1 MAKTEKTTPRRSQVS
16 IDRICKTCA
25 LYEPASGYC
34 KKTNEQTPG
43 LRYACS
49 WYNTPEEWKAECEA
63 RRQARLQKEEQRLN
77 FLLTALY
84 ISTTAS
90 IQLLEYFDTQ
100 FKDKRAE
107 ADWRFSRKRA
117 ANEINRAAQRIRDIY
132 QHTFME
138 DQTEVMTGHGTHA
151 YDVEAYDNHE
161 DDARRWNRLLL
172 HHMDGCWQDD
182 AQEANVLKFYE
193 SLPHIGIFEKKDY
206 KHFTPIR

>member
-1 MAKTEKTTPRRSQVS
+1 MAKKQNTKVS
-16 IDRICKTCA
+16 LDRVCKTCA
-25 LYEPASGYC
+25 LYEPATGYC
-34 KKTNEQTPG
+34 KKKNEQTPG
-43 LRYACS
+43 IRYACEDFR
-49 WYNTPEEWKAECEA
+49 TPAEWKAECEA
-63 RRQARLQKEEQRLN
+63 RRQERLQKEEQRLN

-90 IQLLEYFDTQ
+90 MQLLEYFDTQ
-100 FKDKRAE
+100 FKDKQAE

-132 QHTFME
+132 QHTFMV

-172 HHMDGCWQDD
+172 HHMDTCWQDD
-182 AQEANVLKFYE
+182 TQEARVLDFYE
-193 SLPHIGIFEKKDY
+193 KLPHIQILEAKDY

>member
-1 MAKTEKTTPRRSQVS
+1 MAKKKNTTVS
-16 IDRICKTCA
+16 VERTCQSCA
-25 LYEPASGYC
+25 HFDPASSMC
-34 KKTNEQTPG
+34 KKTVEHTMAI
-43 LRYACS
+43 RYACD
-49 WYNTPEEWKAECEA
+49 WYMTPEEWKAECEA
-63 RRQARLQKEEQRLN
+63 RRQARRQKEEQRLN

-90 IQLLEYFDTQ
+90 MQLLEYFDTQ
-100 FKDKRAE
+100 FKDKQAE
-107 ADWRFSRKRA
+107 ANWRFSRKRA

-132 QHTFME
+132 QHTFMV

-172 HHMDGCWQDD
+172 HHMDACWQDD
-182 AQEANVLKFYE
+182 AQEANVLDFYE
-193 SLPHIGIFEKKDY
+193 RLPHIQIFENKDY

>member
-1 MAKTEKTTPRRSQVS
+1 MAKKKNPTVSIEKTCQS
-16 IDRICKTCA
+16 CA
-25 LYEPASGYC
+25 HFDPATSMC
-34 KKTNEQTPG
+34 KKTVEHTMAF
-43 LRYACS
+43 RYACRR
-49 WYNTPEEWKAECEA
+49 YMTPEEWKAECEA

-90 IQLLEYFDTQ
+90 MQLLEYFDIQ
-100 FKDKRAE
+100 FKDKQAE
-107 ADWRFSRKRA
+107 ANWRFSRKRA

-138 DQTEVMTGHGTHA
+138 DQTKVMTGHGTRA

-172 HHMDGCWQDD
+172 HHMDACWQDD
-182 AQEANVLKFYE
+182 GQEAHVLGFYE
-193 SLPHIGIFEKKDY
+193 SLPHIGILENKDF